1 MSYGYGGL
9 RQTTAIEDL
18 MNIVKRKEKVKKKTP
33 KKSQSQ
39 LFKMDKKKKDLSPA
53 MLKKLKEHSKLH
65 KGGMGSKHIR
75 KMIIYIKEG
84 NSFNK
89 AHDLTV
95 EFEKKNKRLNKK

>member
-1 MSYGYGGL
+1 MYGM
-9 RQTTAIEDL
+9 RSMQKTAVED
-18 MNIVKRKEKVKKKTP
+18 IKEKKDKPKRKTP
-33 KKSQSQ
+33 KKTQSQ
-39 LFKMDKKKKDLSPA
+39 LFGKDKNDLSPA

-75 KMIIYIKEG
+75 KMIIFIKEG

-95 EFEKKNKRLNKK
+95 EFEKKQKKKK

>member
-1 MSYGYGGL
+1 MYGTSRNYGK
-9 RQTTAIEDL
+9 TAIED
-18 MNIVKRKEKVKKKTP
+18 MMEKKEKPKKKTP

-39 LFKMDKKKKDLSPA
+39 LFNKNKKDLSPA

-65 KGGMGSKHIR
+65 KGGMGSRHIR

-95 EFEKKNKRLNKK
+95 KWEKKQDKKK

>member
-1 MSYGYGGL
+1 MSYGG

-18 MNIVKRKEKVKKKTP
+18 MNIKREKPKKKTP
-33 KKSQSQ
+33 KKKQSE
-39 LFKMDKKKKDLSPA
+39 LFKKDKKELSPA
-53 MLKKLKEHSKLH
+53 MLKKLKEHSKMH

-75 KMIIYIKEG
+75 KMIIFIKEG

-95 EFEKKNKRLNKK
+95 EFEKKNKKKK

>member
-1 MSYGYGGL
+1 MYGM
-9 RQTTAIEDL
+9 RSMQKTAVED
-18 MNIVKRKEKVKKKTP
+18 IKEKKEKRKRKTP
-33 KKSQSQ
+33 KKTQSQ
-39 LFKMDKKKKDLSPA
+39 LFGKDKNDLSPA

-75 KMIIYIKEG
+75 KMIIFIKEG

-95 EFEKKNKRLNKK
+95 EFEKKQKKKK

>member
-1 MSYGYGGL
+1 MYGRTYAK
-9 RQTTAIEDL
+9 TAIED
-18 MNIVKRKEKVKKKTP
+18 MMVKKEKPKKKTP
-33 KKSQSQ
+33 KKTQSQ
-39 LFKMDKKKKDLSPA
+39 LFKKELSPV

-65 KGGMGSKHIR
+65 KGGMASKHIR

-95 EFEKKNKRLNKK
+95 EFEKKQKKKK

>member
-1 MSYGYGGL
+1 MSYGG
-9 RQTTAIEDL
+9 RQTTSIEDI
-18 MNIVKRKEKVKKKTP
+18 MNIKKEKAKRKSP

-39 LFKMDKKKKDLSPA
+39 LFKMDKKNKSGLSTA
-53 MLKKLKEHSKLH
+53 ILKKLKEHSKLH

-75 KMIIYIKEG
+75 KMIIFIKEG

-95 EFEKKNKRLNKK
+95 AFEKKNKKK